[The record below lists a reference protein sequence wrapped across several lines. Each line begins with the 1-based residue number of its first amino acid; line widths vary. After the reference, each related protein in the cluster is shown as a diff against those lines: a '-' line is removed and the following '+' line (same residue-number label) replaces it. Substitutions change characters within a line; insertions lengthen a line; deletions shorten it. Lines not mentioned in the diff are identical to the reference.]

1 MCINSIFFC
10 FLQLIL
16 EEEKP
21 NNNPYDKLLYCKDND
36 PDYCEENTDGQF
48 NFCHQLYQ
56 PSCFV
61 DGEVVRDCY
70 GVCVPEIGR
79 CHERRPC
86 ESIGNKDSGELGS
99 KCKNGKCVFSKAI
112 IIA

>member
-1 MCINSIFFC
+1 
-10 FLQLIL
+10 
-16 EEEKP
+16 
-21 NNNPYDKLLYCKDND
+21 
-36 PDYCEENTDGQF
+36 
-48 NFCHQLYQ
+48 
-56 PSCFV
+56 V
-61 DGEVVRDCY
+61 DGEVVKDCY

-79 CHERRPC
+79 CHEKRPC